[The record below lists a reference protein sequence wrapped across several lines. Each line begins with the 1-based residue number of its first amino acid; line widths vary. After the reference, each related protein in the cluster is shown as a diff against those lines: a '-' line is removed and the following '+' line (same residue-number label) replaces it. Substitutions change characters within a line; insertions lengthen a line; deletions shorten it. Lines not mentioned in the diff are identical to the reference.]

1 MKTST
6 AARLLSSL
14 FLLLGASNALAAP
27 KYTAA
32 GELVAPMDYR
42 EWVFLTSGVNMNYS
56 DTPSGM
62 DHAMVDNVFVDPAS
76 WQAFKKT
83 GRWPEGTML
92 VKENRVGTSKGSI
105 NKTGI
110 FQTEERF
117 DLEVHVRD
125 SKRFKTGWG
134 FFVNV
139 ADKPAKVLP
148 TSASCYTCHVA
159 HGAVQTTFVQF
170 YPTAKPIA
178 VKARTFDRRK

>member
-1 MKTST
+1 
-6 AARLLSSL
+6 
-14 FLLLGASNALAAP
+14 
-27 KYTAA
+27 
-32 GELVAPMDYR
+32 
-42 EWVFLTSGVNMNYS
+42 MNYS
-56 DTPSGM
+56 DMPIGM
-62 DHAMVDNVFVDPAS
+62 DHEMVDNVFVDPAS

-83 GRWPEGTML
+83 GRWPEGTMF
-92 VKENRVGTSKGSI
+92 VKETRVGTSKGSI

-134 FFVNV
+134 FFVHV

-148 TSASCYTCHVA
+148 TSASCYACHTA
-159 HGAVQTTFVQF
+159 HGAVHTTFVQF

-178 VKARTFDRRK
+178 GKAGTFDKSK